1 MISEW
6 TLARGRLFEPAPFC
20 LVGIVNVTP
29 DSFYDGGRHHDADK
43 AVAHGLTL
51 LEQGAGMLDL
61 GAEST
66 RPGAQ
71 PLGATIDE
79 ACTVEEARLLPVLE
93 GLRRERPEAALCVD
107 TCHARTA
114 RRSLE
119 LGADVINDVSAWERD
134 PSLLDVLVDRKPG
147 YVLMH
152 GGDKGSSRSNGQGPV
167 LDRVLRFFE
176 QRLDSLIRAGLP
188 EDRIVLDPGIG
199 FGKTPQESLDLLRNT
214 YRLHALGRPLYV
226 GLSMKSLFG
235 DVLGLPLEERG
246 AVTDVAVTM
255 LAERGVPYHRVHDV
269 RSAAAALAV
278 GQWFGSR
285 DEA

>member
-1 MISEW
+1 MISAW
-6 TLARGRLFEPAPFC
+6 TLGRGRLFEPAPLC

-29 DSFYDGGRHHDADK
+29 DSFYDGGRHSDAAA

-71 PLGATIDE
+71 PLGATLDE
-79 ACTVEEARLLPVLE
+79 ACAEEESRLLPVLE
-93 GLRRERPEAALCVD
+93 GLRRARPEAILCVD

-134 PSLLDVLVDRKPG
+134 PSLLDVLVDLKPG

-152 GGDKGSSRSNGQGPV
+152 GGDKGTSWSNGQGPV
-167 LDRVLRFFE
+167 LDRVLQFFE
-176 QRLDSLIRAGLP
+176 QRLDSLIKAGLP

-199 FGKTPQESLDLLRNT
+199 FGKTPQECLDLLRNT
-214 YRLHALGRPLYV
+214 HRLQAFGRPLYV

-235 DVLGLPLEERG
+235 VLLGLPLEERG
-246 AVTDVAVTM
+246 AVTDAAVAM
-255 LAERGVPYHRVHDV
+255 LAERGVAYHRVHNV
-269 RSAAAALAV
+269 RSAAAALTV
-278 GQWFGSR
+278 RQWFGSKG
-285 DEA
+285 EA